1 MLQETTQDRYER
13 GWAKLMEV
21 DRGAGEQLMAA
32 LKDVSPDLE
41 RLAIEFP
48 FGDIY
53 SRPGLDLKAREMA
66 AVAGLTAMNNSLPQ
80 LKAHMHAALNVGATP
95 EEIKEVIIQMTIYAG
110 FGAAVNAMISA
121 KEVFKEREQLKNNG
135 SVTQNV
141 G

>member
-1 MLQETTQDRYER
+1 MSQETTQNRYER

-32 LKDVSPDLE
+32 LRDVSPDLE
-41 RLAIEFP
+41 RFAIEFP

-66 AVAGLTAMNNSLPQ
+66 AVAGLTAMNDSPPQ
-80 LKAHMHAALNVGATP
+80 LKAHMNAALNLGATP
-95 EEIKEVIIQMTIYAG
+95 EEIKEIIIQMTIYAG
-110 FGAAVNAMISA
+110 FGASVNAMIAA

-135 SVTQNV
+135 AVNQNV
-141 G
+141 E